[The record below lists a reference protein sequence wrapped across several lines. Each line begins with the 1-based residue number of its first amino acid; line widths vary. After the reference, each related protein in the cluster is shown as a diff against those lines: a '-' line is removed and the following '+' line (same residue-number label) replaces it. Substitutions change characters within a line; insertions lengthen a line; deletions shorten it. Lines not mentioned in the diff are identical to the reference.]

1 MDTFQF
7 TKPSFC
13 REATQKQIKNP
24 RYFRAFIET
33 YHLFQ
38 VKCDRAVRKQKNDM
52 IYIPSTLAVAQFK
65 LIYKPDG
72 KNMYYTHVYI
82 FIFIYIYTH
91 IHKIVQSDSH
101 VTKKKKKSRS
111 LKYKKIN

>member
-13 REATQKQIKNP
+13 WEATQKQTKKT
-24 RYFRAFIET
+24 RYFRAVIET

-38 VKCDRAVRKQKNDM
+38 GKRDRAVRKQKNDM

-65 LIYKPDG
+65 LIYKPDE
-72 KNMYYTHVYI
+72 KNMHYTRVYI
-82 FIFIYIYTH
+82 YWYLYIYTF
-91 IHKIVQSDSH
+91 IQFFKK
-101 VTKKKKKSRS
+101 TKESKP
-111 LKYKKIN
+111 LKYKK